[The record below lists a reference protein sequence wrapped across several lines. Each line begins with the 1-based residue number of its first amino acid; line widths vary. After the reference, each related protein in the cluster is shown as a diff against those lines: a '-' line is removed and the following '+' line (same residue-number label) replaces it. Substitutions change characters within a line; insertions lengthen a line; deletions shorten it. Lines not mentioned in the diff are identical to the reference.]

1 MADICPLRPKCLSKP
16 PSNGT
21 RSTDQCRFI
30 AELPPEA
37 LAFVDAQKVLA
48 HYARNLSLCRVPMQ
62 GRQHTGDLLQPALR
76 PCTPIRRQHFEIG
89 GAAELI
95 EQAGAPKSELIMHD
109 DIQCRTRQSAHSGSG
124 QIAAEDGIHMIARH
138 LKQAHEF
145 THIVAAI
152 AVGTRHADQ
161 IDRMRLCLLPPCQKQ
176 RQRGAR
182 CLVPTVGKA
191 AGKAARIEG
200 DDWAGDPRAAR
211 NRLNIVADEPCR
223 TAADNR
229 KQCGRLLHIGSKGL
243 VQILL
248 RTEDNRIIVKLR
260 TEHTMGDRRLTV
272 LNVTHGKE
280 MAPEGTVDDD
290 HRILDPRKKCRCP
303 CQRTGIRTHT
313 DIVEGFFAII
323 HRSALPC
330 SRADAESAAYHPADD
345 APWTSRPMA
354 AAQGRAGA
362 ASYRRVHVS

>member
-1 MADICPLRPKCLSKP
+1 
-16 PSNGT
+16 
-21 RSTDQCRFI
+21 
-30 AELPPEA
+30 
-37 LAFVDAQKVLA
+37 
-48 HYARNLSLCRVPMQ
+48 
-62 GRQHTGDLLQPALR
+62 
-76 PCTPIRRQHFEIG
+76 
-89 GAAELI
+89 
-95 EQAGAPKSELIMHD
+95 
-109 DIQCRTRQSAHSGSG
+109 
-124 QIAAEDGIHMIARH
+124 MITRH

-145 THIVAAI
+145 AYIVAAI
-152 AVGTRHADQ
+152 TVGTRHADQ

-176 RQRGAR
+176 RQCGTRS
-182 CLVPTVGKA
+182 LVPTVGKA
-191 AGKAARIEG
+191 AGKPARIEG
-200 DDWAGDPRAAR
+200 DDRTGDPRSAC

-229 KQCGRLLHIGSKGL
+229 KQCGRLLHIGSKSL

-290 HRILDPRKKCRCP
+290 HRILDPSKKCRCP

-313 DIVEGFFAII
+313 DIVEGFFTII

-354 AAQGRAGA
+354 AAQERAGA